1 MLRAR
6 RGKTIPDLI
15 KLTEEITNNNY
26 NRIIKK
32 SPQQAVEEEKK
43 SEDIS
48 NYNQKRQKAG
58 KDLKKLEVGEYVRI
72 RLLKTQK
79 EKGLAYK
86 SYKNLL
92 WSDAV
97 YKVSAKTKKQ
107 PVRYRVKGKW
117 YLSSMLMKS
126 APVDL
131 KSEAII
137 AKRDEAK
144 TGQGCKNRR
153 DQEAEC
159 GSP

>member
-153 DQEAEC
+153 D
-159 GSP
+159 

>member
-86 SYKNLL
+86 SYKNVL